1 MSDSPILFYS
11 RRTPDPLTLEWVVEP
26 GLQRVT
32 WEGGA
37 GDAAEGAELGVL
49 PFSIARYLE
58 AGELSKLQLQPG
70 RIFTTIP
77 ADGEW
82 PAIAARLRHD
92 LYDVLT
98 AHPDG
103 WPTGDLPVPTPEE
116 ASDAE
121 LAQAVEE
128 LIAGPAGNYA
138 ATHGGRMTLK
148 SVEDGVVVVHMSGEC
163 KNCPAAQ
170 RTLASHIER
179 ELKYRFKNLKAV
191 LPA

>member
-1 MSDSPILFYS
+1 MSDAPLLFYS

-26 GLQRVT
+26 GLLRIT

-49 PFSIARYLE
+49 PFTIARYLE
-58 AGELSKLQLQPG
+58 AGELSKLSLQPG

-77 ADGEW
+77 AGGEW
-82 PAIAARLRHD
+82 RTIAARLRRD

-98 AHPDG
+98 SSPDG
-103 WPTGDLPVPTPEE
+103 WPTGDLPVQTPTE

-138 ATHGGRMTLK
+138 STHGGRMALT
-148 SVEDGVVVVHMSGEC
+148 SVKNGVVTIHMGGEC
-163 KNCPAAQ
+163 KNCPAAKH
-170 RTLASHIER
+170 TLASHIELQ
-179 ELKYRFKNLKAV
+179 LKHRFKNLKAV
-191 LPA
+191 LPE